1 MKATKKSQPLLV
13 LLSCLLCVVI
23 FPAHGFVPTAN
34 RANDATTMTRN
45 NNPFTISTTLHVY
58 NDDEEKEQ
66 IEEARVRIWKSRREE
81 IRGMLKS
88 AEKLRNFRLA
98 NGYVPE
104 LDEDGNAI
112 GSDGKSAVTLTAFAV
127 TAGVI
132 ILRVGGRAALVSA
145 VGLDF
150 ISDNPEMQTQI
161 NQVLSVADGVDP
173 LLKAGIFCLGWTFVK
188 TLCFDAGGIAL
199 AFASGILFGGVIQGA
214 VMSAFGAT
222 VGSSVAFALY
232 VAWIIIACLSTTI
245 CFCRELRY
253 LFDLTLEINFLTN
266 NNTVVS
272 LITFFRFLSIGP
284 RRTHP
289 SAKRRSKLSKK
300 IPPCGD
306 SKRSWPTR
314 ASKPF

>member
-1 MKATKKSQPLLV
+1 MSKEKEAKHRSQFDLEGNKMKATKMSQPLLV
-13 LLSCLLCVVI
+13 LLSCLLCAVI
-23 FPAHGFVPTAN
+23 FPVHGFVPTAN
-34 RANDATTMTRN
+34 KACFNEASTMARN
-45 NNPFTISTTLHVY
+45 NNPFPISTTLKVY

-88 AEKLRNFRLA
+88 AEKLRNFRLE

-104 LDEDGNAI
+104 LDQDGNAI
-112 GSDGKSAVTLTAFAV
+112 KSDGKSAVTLTAFAV
-127 TAGVI
+127 TAGAI

-150 ISDNPEMQTQI
+150 LSDNPEMQNQI

-232 VAWIIIACLSTTI
+232 VAWDIACHK
-245 CFCRELRY
+245 F
-253 LFDLTLEINFLTN
+253 
-266 NNTVVS
+266 
-272 LITFFRFLSIGP
+272 
-284 RRTHP
+284 
-289 SAKRRSKLSKK
+289 
-300 IPPCGD
+300 
-306 SKRSWPTR
+306 
-314 ASKPF
+314 